1 MHKAHDHHVLRASA
15 DDGQAYDMAWRPRG
29 YGTNEILRTR
39 NDTIIDAY
47 DDVVLHDAS
56 RRCRAVFAY
65 LEHISARCR
74 LTPQRMLGGYVAKFQ
89 ADPWAAVG
97 QCRPL
102 PRDARAREQREK
114 RAARGI
120 GTTIALREER
130 GDVGA
135 AERFDEALAA
145 DFARWPFQRA
155 RLLLAYGRWLR
166 RERRVAESR
175 PPLRSAREIFD
186 TLGCGSWADQVRREL
201 RASGESSRRRDPSL
215 RDQLTAQELQIAQLA
230 ADGLSNREI
239 GQKLYVSPRTVSTHL
254 YRIYPKLQVSARS
267 ELAPILSGVP
277 N

>member
-102 PRDARAREQREK
+102 FPATHAH
-114 RAARGI
+114 
-120 GTTIALREER
+120 
-130 GDVGA
+130 
-135 AERFDEALAA
+135 
-145 DFARWPFQRA
+145 
-155 RLLLAYGRWLR
+155 
-166 RERRVAESR
+166 
-175 PPLRSAREIFD
+175 
-186 TLGCGSWADQVRREL
+186 
-201 RASGESSRRRDPSL
+201 AS
-215 RDQLTAQELQIAQLA
+215 
-230 ADGLSNREI
+230 
-239 GQKLYVSPRTVSTHL
+239 
-254 YRIYPKLQVSARS
+254 SARS
-267 ELAPILSGVP
+267 NP
-277 N
+277 